1 MKVWATRGGNEG
13 DEAGRMRRR
22 RFLRAMTVGAGALA
36 LAALPVSLDPRWK
49 ALAAR
54 ADGSGD
60 GGGDGGSGGGA
71 GGGSG
76 GGSGSG
82 GGDGGS
88 GGGSGSGGAGGHGAD
103 NSPDHGGD
111 GSGTGPVGGSTTGS
125 GDTTP
130 DPSGPGAGLP
140 GITPARPGLRG
151 GTAGFG
157 RQVGPDLS
165 PAQERSEIA
174 GGWK

>member
-60 GGGDGGSGGGA
+60 GGGDGGSGGG
-71 GGGSG
+71 
-76 GGSGSG
+76 
-82 GGDGGS
+82 
-88 GGGSGSGGAGGHGAD
+88 SGSGGAGGHGAD

-140 GITPARPGLRG
+140 GTTPARPGLRG